1 MLVDNAS
8 YSFALQIDNG
18 IPILP
23 FYDSKEDV
31 ELKYLVQYLLEMQ
44 NVRDVR
50 EYNRTQLKLNL
61 MNDTFNGP

>member
-8 YSFALQIDNG
+8 DSFALQIDNG